1 MCRTIYLLSTQ
12 SLSIPILAV
21 TLLVALVALLLFR
34 SYNRTSTEGDQSMN
48 EALRELAVRAGAP
61 EAMLNEIW
69 FHIFCQKLVAEVITE
84 MEQDTNTPS

>member
-1 MCRTIYLLSTQ
+1 
-12 SLSIPILAV
+12 
-21 TLLVALVALLLFR
+21 
-34 SYNRTSTEGDQSMN
+34 MN

-61 EAMLNEIW
+61 EAMLNELW